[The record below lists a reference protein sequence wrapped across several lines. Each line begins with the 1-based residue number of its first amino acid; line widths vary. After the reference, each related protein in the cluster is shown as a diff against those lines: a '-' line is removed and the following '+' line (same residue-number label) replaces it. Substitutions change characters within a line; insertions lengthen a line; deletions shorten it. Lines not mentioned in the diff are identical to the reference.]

1 MDKQPAAG
9 YQRVDEQAATAQL
22 TYTPGSSDTGSKSCY
37 IAATLRHL
45 QYFHALYKLKCQGVT
60 NYVAVHS
67 LYFIYKKGLKAGS
80 KKAQTWEIT

>member
-1 MDKQPAAG
+1 MEKQPAAG
-9 YQRVDEQAATAQL
+9 YQRADEQAATAQL
-22 TYTPGSSDTGSKSCY
+22 TPLAEATLGSKSCCV
-37 IAATLRHL
+37 AATFWHL

>member
-1 MDKQPAAG
+1 M
-9 YQRVDEQAATAQL
+9 DEQAATAQL
-22 TYTPGSSDTGSKSCY
+22 TPVAEVTVGVQ
-37 IAATLRHL
+37 AAPL
-45 QYFHALYKLKCQGVT
+45 QVRSGTCKIFHALYNLCKLKCQGVT